1 MTDKP
6 ADPPNPASPSSGA
19 PAPEPVKHFAHST
32 TGRILAI
39 DYGTKR
45 IGLAVTDPMGWFTV
59 GLPTLDR
66 AKLDNAQAVNAI
78 VDACANYKLK
88 RVVMG
93 LPLHMDGSDSDS
105 AARAREFF
113 TALEPALTT
122 TEGKAIPFEWVDERL
137 SSMEAE
143 DRLREQGIQPSRNKE
158 MIDELAAKILLEPFL
173 D

>member
-1 MTDKP
+1 MTD
-6 ADPPNPASPSSGA
+6 NPANTTPGDEPTPVNTFTYSPA
-19 PAPEPVKHFAHST
+19 
-32 TGRILAI
+32 GRILAI

-66 AKLDNAQAVNAI
+66 AKLNNVAAVDAI
-78 VDACANYKLK
+78 VTACQAYTLK

-93 LPLHMDGSDSDS
+93 MPLHMDGRDNES

-113 TALEPALTT
+113 IALEPALSQPS
-122 TEGKAIPFEWVDERL
+122 GKAIPFEWVDERL

-143 DRLREQGIQPSRNKE
+143 DRLREQGIQPSRNKA
-158 MIDELAAKILLEPFL
+158 MIDEMAAKILLEPFL